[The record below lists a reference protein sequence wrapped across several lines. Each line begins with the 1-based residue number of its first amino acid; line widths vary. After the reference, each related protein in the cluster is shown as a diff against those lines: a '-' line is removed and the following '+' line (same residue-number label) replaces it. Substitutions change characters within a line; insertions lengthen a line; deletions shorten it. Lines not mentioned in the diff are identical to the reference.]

1 LAIEV
6 SSEGG
11 ITTITINRPERR
23 NALDMEHFGLLAK
36 AWINFRDDPAQ
47 RVAIITGTGNS
58 FCVGADLKSFVPT
71 VTENIEALSKG
82 ESDIPAD
89 AGLIAVLREFD
100 YEGNDLTLL
109 KPVIAAVNGICVA
122 GGMEMLLGT
131 DIRIASTDA
140 SFGIFEPK
148 RGLFPGGGTTVR
160 LPRQIPFPWAMEV
173 LLTGEAI
180 SAERAY
186 EMGIVNKVVAPD
198 ELAKEAR
205 VWAERILDQAPLA
218 IQAVKRSVLQGLRL
232 PLKEAFDLEL
242 QMAAEVFM
250 SEDAREGPK
259 AFAEKRKPVWKGR

>member
-1 LAIEV
+1 MAIEV
-6 SSEGG
+6 ATDGG

-36 AWINFRDDPAQ
+36 AWIGFRDDPTQ
-47 RVAIITGTGNS
+47 RVAIITGVGNS

-100 YEGNDLTLL
+100 LF

-131 DIRIASTDA
+131 DMRIASTEA

-173 LLTGEAI
+173 LLTGEAVNGQ
-180 SAERAY
+180 RAY
-186 EMGIVNKVVAPD
+186 EMGLVNKVVEPED
-198 ELAKEAR
+198 LLIQAR

-218 IQAVKRSVLQGLRL
+218 IQAVKRSVMQGLRM

-242 QMAAEVFM
+242 QLAAEVFM

>member
-1 LAIEV
+1 MAIEV
-6 SSEGG
+6 TSDGG

-36 AWINFRDDPAQ
+36 AWVGFRDDPSQ
-47 RVAIITGTGNS
+47 RVAIITGVGNS

-89 AGLIAVLREFD
+89 AGLIAVLREF
-100 YEGNDLTLL
+100 ELF

-131 DIRIASTDA
+131 DLRIASTEA

-173 LLTGEAI
+173 LLTGEAV
-180 SAERAY
+180 SGQRAY
-186 EMGIVNKVVAPD
+186 EMGIVNKVVEPG
-198 ELAKEAR
+198 ELLKEAH

-218 IQAVKRSVLQGLRL
+218 VQAVKRSVQQGLRL

-242 QMAAEVFM
+242 QLAAEVFM